1 MYLNTLLTALVILA
15 WALSRDEGLVSQ
27 AVEKTA
33 GWCRD
38 NLGCSEQPHGAK
50 NGKCDQSFVAEGT
63 ESRADFSQQCEAQR
77 FPPALLPMMATWK
90 KTKQCPGEQQPLSPR
105 SCPVSSLKDGD
116 DVKQRH
122 SLLSSPVPTQ
132 TVL

>member
-1 MYLNTLLTALVILA
+1 MYLNTLLTALVTLA

-27 AVEKTA
+27 AVEKAA

-63 ESRADFSQQCEAQR
+63 ESRAGDFSQQCEAQI
-77 FPPALLPMMATWK
+77 PTSTSPCDGHLEENKAVPWGAAAPQPQELPSF
-90 KTKQCPGEQQPLSPR
+90 QPE
-105 SCPVSSLKDGD
+105 GW
-116 DVKQRH
+116 
-122 SLLSSPVPTQ
+122 
-132 TVL
+132 